1 MIAIVSPAAQERMAL
16 TALCDCRGWIS
27 AECESVRAF
36 RKLLHRVRPRIVLT
50 RRRLEDGYSD
60 DVVGALRSAGV
71 GSARIL
77 ILISAAT
84 PASTEARQVAL
95 GADCVMRDPVRPDV
109 LVEYLRKYYE
119 ALQDGSMGTPK
130 IERKAFEFA
139 GATVDPIARTL
150 RCRREV
156 GHLTPHEVDLI
167 ELLLQSE
174 GGVLTYDMLYQ
185 EILGR
190 KFRGDTSNMRVLLGK
205 LAGSA
210 GAVGVSLRHW
220 VEVIPKLGYRYRPP
234 PLPVAP
240 AASNARRSARAARK

>member
-1 MIAIVSPAAQERMAL
+1 VIAIISPSTSERMAL

-27 AECESVRAF
+27 TECDSVRAF
-36 RKLLHRVRPRIVLT
+36 RKLLQRMRPRIVLT

-60 DVVGALRSAGV
+60 DVVGELRSAGV
-71 GSARIL
+71 ANARIL

-84 PASTEARQVAL
+84 PAATEARQVAL
-95 GADCVMRDPVRPDV
+95 GADCVLRDPVRPDV
-109 LVEYLRKYYE
+109 LVEYLRKYHD
-119 ALQDGSMGTPK
+119 AMQVATADNPT
-130 IERKAFEFA
+130 IELKSFEFA

-150 RCRREV
+150 RCRRKI

-167 ELLLQSE
+167 ELLLESE
-174 GGVLTYDMLYQ
+174 GGVLTYEMLYQ

-190 KFRGDTSNMRVLLGK
+190 KFRGETSNMRVLLGK

-210 GAVGVSLRHW
+210 SSVGVPLRHW

-234 PLPVAP
+234 PVSEPPVERKP
-240 AASNARRSARAARK
+240 RPTTRSPRK